1 MGDFEASAKA
11 EANVVKVND
20 ISANA
25 DFNIINN
32 ISIPTTDASKPSL
45 LARVIS
51 QARQA
56 VNPIQF
62 ASEVAIARRIK
73 TESDITVYDVY
84 RQNMPWLTDQQA
96 FLLANGYTSTPDQ
109 ACNVFSVFELAE
121 EELQNQEAPKPLEPV
136 ILDGIIEGAKLAY
149 DAELRKMWVALLS
162 SAERKPGEVSRRTLA
177 ILSAMGKEEALVFE
191 KICSFVAFDENSGPG
206 ILILMEDDRNGT
218 TYNNGAIL
226 YSELCMLE
234 SLGLFTISAGYYP
247 NITYCN
253 GLTLKTSDK
262 TIKISTEAE
271 DRTFSI
277 RNGALTEY
285 GCELAKACSIRS
297 SFILDDLIKRK
308 AEAQGFVVDITK
320 RI

>member
-73 TESDITVYDVY
+73 TESDITVYDAY

-121 EELQNQEAPKPLEPV
+121 EELQN
-136 ILDGIIEGAKLAY
+136 
-149 DAELRKMWVALLS
+149 
-162 SAERKPGEVSRRTLA
+162 
-177 ILSAMGKEEALVFE
+177 
-191 KICSFVAFDENSGPG
+191 
-206 ILILMEDDRNGT
+206 
-218 TYNNGAIL
+218 
-226 YSELCMLE
+226 
-234 SLGLFTISAGYYP
+234 
-247 NITYCN
+247 
-253 GLTLKTSDK
+253 
-262 TIKISTEAE
+262 
-271 DRTFSI
+271 
-277 RNGALTEY
+277 
-285 GCELAKACSIRS
+285 
-297 SFILDDLIKRK
+297 
-308 AEAQGFVVDITK
+308 
-320 RI
+320 